1 MSNSD
6 RMLYGILICL
16 IVYLIAL
23 GIGYIW
29 ARAMHYPFT
38 RRQRMM
44 WTYYAMWMTAIP
56 VLGPLML
63 AMGLWLLPVRASIE
77 TTIFLLFIWMVVA
90 FRVVR
95 RMSRPGGRLSQERQE
110 SD

>member
-1 MSNSD
+1 
-6 RMLYGILICL
+6 
-16 IVYLIAL
+16 
-23 GIGYIW
+23 
-29 ARAMHYPFT
+29 
-38 RRQRMM
+38 
-44 WTYYAMWMTAIP
+44 MWMTAIP